1 MSYLSCLLWLLSCWQ
16 LHAMIIRKESTRAVH
31 LVIALAFDGMTCSS
45 PSFLCPRSWILSC
58 SLFFSQ
64 SHVGPVGLLRWSL
77 YLSHHPAAPM
87 SCSWGALID
96 RRGSLLSALTLGLNP
111 GRIIG
116 RHKTHHGQSAIR
128 KSWRNL
134 SWTLR
139 RIKSLHPIW
148 WSHCSFL
155 KIPLRPCNQCN
166 SHIWRRTLVRSERWV
181 GHTTC
186 DTTWPHIFSCWS
198 VCPSIQDQLD
208 LWIQN
213 LINLVIF
220 IKLAEKDDDE
230 LDVQEAEQPRQ
241 VSSISV

>member
-1 MSYLSCLLWLLSCWQ
+1 
-16 LHAMIIRKESTRAVH
+16 
-31 LVIALAFDGMTCSS
+31 
-45 PSFLCPRSWILSC
+45 
-58 SLFFSQ
+58 
-64 SHVGPVGLLRWSL
+64 
-77 YLSHHPAAPM
+77 M

-111 GRIIG
+111 GGIIG

-139 RIKSLHPIW
+139 HQKPSSKLVKSLQ
-148 WSHCSFL
+148 FL

-220 IKLAEKDDDE
+220 IKLAEKIFFLKKDEDE

-241 VSSISV
+241 VFSISV